1 MYNKVLS
8 VIAVIEVKFLLSF
21 LKSLLSNHL
30 KTFIQ
35 RHSSLHHYQRH
46 KKFVKSQIN
55 FCVSFWRDGRRI
67 IKRSLFCRWAFPF
80 LAVKEVLMIFELQ
93 YSKLC
98 LLASNT
104 GGIKP
109 RRVPDKEAKMLA
121 LVINKSTS
129 PDLYIVLVQT
139 LWLVKMYEEL
149 FFQTKKGW
157 VLTGGHSNFLT
168 MRAW

>member
-1 MYNKVLS
+1 
-8 VIAVIEVKFLLSF
+8 
-21 LKSLLSNHL
+21 
-30 KTFIQ
+30 
-35 RHSSLHHYQRH
+35 
-46 KKFVKSQIN
+46 
-55 FCVSFWRDGRRI
+55 
-67 IKRSLFCRWAFPF
+67 
-80 LAVKEVLMIFELQ
+80 MIFELQ

-109 RRVPDKEAKMLA
+109 RRVPDKEAKLLA

-149 FFQTKKGW
+149 FFQTKKGAYW
-157 VLTGGHSNFLT
+157 WTFKFPYHACLIKTE
-168 MRAW
+168 